1 MRKYVI
7 LMDEISLMLK
17 VLNEFFPSMGTHGED
32 EYRTLSTGLMKTN
45 STYIVFVEVQKT
57 YNFRVDEGVGARS
70 TSQDD
75 GAGSCKM

>member
-1 MRKYVI
+1 
-7 LMDEISLMLK
+7 MDEISLMLK

-70 TSQDD
+70 T
-75 GAGSCKM
+75 GSCKM